1 MQELQPSK
9 MADRFLS
16 TLQPESF
23 LQGHAV
29 LSVPSSFNSE
39 WIKSRCFDDL
49 KLAISEQMSDL
60 VHVTLKVVPQAKSNG
75 ASSVA
80 AVRISAAVN
89 DRSRSFK
96 PVEKFRFDTF
106 ITGESNELAYRGAV
120 EVAQNPGARFNPL
133 FIYGPSGHGKT
144 HLLHAIAHAIQERD
158 PSLNVAYLS
167 AAQFT
172 EEFVTSLREGKIEQ
186 FRKLHRSVSVWLVD
200 DIQFV
205 AGKDRTQEEIFYTF
219 NTLQQAGKQVVFCS
233 DRPPRDFCLT
243 HERLRSRFESGLL
256 ADIQPPDT
264 QTRVRIL
271 QSKATH
277 EGVPLSDE
285 VALYLASHVYGN
297 VRTLEGALNH
307 VLAKA
312 SLQSDPPTLETVKA
326 IVERHFS
333 EPIPTRPNHQQ
344 IVDVVSKYSG
354 IAPDQ
359 IKGSSRK
366 APLVMARH
374 IAIFITREA
383 TGDSWKHIG
392 AQFGDRDHTSM
403 MHAHTKIGEM
413 IARDS
418 EFAATIRSL
427 MKPFK
432 RMP

>member
-1 MQELQPSK
+1 

-16 TLQPESF
+16 SITPESYADG
-23 LQGHAV
+23 QVV

-39 WIKSRCFDDL
+39 WIKNRCFDEL
-49 KLAISEQMSDL
+49 RLAISEQLNES
-60 VHVTLKVVPQAKSNG
+60 VTVTLKVTPQARSGSANG
-75 ASSVA
+75 QA
-80 AVRISAAVN
+80 AVRLSAAIA
-89 DRSRSFK
+89 DRKRSFQ
-96 PVEKFRFDTF
+96 PVPKFRFETF
-106 ITGESNELAYRGAV
+106 ITGESNELAYRGAL
-120 EVAQNPGARFNPL
+120 EVARDPGKRFNPL

-144 HLLHAIAHAIQERD
+144 HLLHAIAHAIQAND
-158 PSLNVAYLS
+158 PSTNVAYLS

-172 EEFVTSLREGKIEQ
+172 EEFVSALREGKIEQ
-186 FRKLHRSVSVWLVD
+186 FRRMHRSVNVWLVD

-271 QSKATH
+271 QSKAQH
-277 EGVPLSDE
+277 EDVDLSDE

-312 SLQSDPPTLETVKA
+312 SLLQTAPTLDMVQA

-333 EPIPTRPNHQQ
+333 EPIPTRPNQVQ
-344 IVDVVSKYSG
+344 ILEAVSRYSG
-354 IAPDQ
+354 IPADQ
-359 IKGSSRK
+359 IKGTSRK
-366 APLVMARH
+366 APIAMARH
-374 IAIFITREA
+374 IAVFMTRET

-403 MHAHTKIGEM
+403 MHAYTKISEM
-413 IARDS
+413 IARDA

-427 MKPFK
+427 MKPFT
-432 RMP
+432 RHS